1 MPTLKKLPWVSLA
14 LLLITYSTLGWQI
27 SASNNPWLIWI
38 IIVIG
43 ALVVAA
49 LLSSPSTNFTDGS
62 GFFKSDTRSFLF
74 LVAGAFLS
82 VIIIWRLHIFAHALV
97 TISSGIL
104 FKLDAQKAGLSNRQT
119 FWIMTLVSLAGLGL
133 GAAVQILIYFTS

>member
-1 MPTLKKLPWVSLA
+1 LKKLPWVSLA

-38 IIVIG
+38 IIVVG

-49 LLSSPSTNFTDGS
+49 LLSSPSTKLTNGS

-74 LVAGAFLS
+74 LIAGAFLS

-119 FWIMTLVSLAGLGL
+119 FWIMTIVSLAGLGL
-133 GAAVQILIYFTS
+133 GAAVQIAIYFTFTF

>member
-1 MPTLKKLPWVSLA
+1 
-14 LLLITYSTLGWQI
+14 LGWQI
-27 SASNNPWLIWI
+27 SASHNPWLVWI
-38 IIVIG
+38 IIAVG

-49 LLSSPSTNFTDGS
+49 LLSSPSTKLTNGS

-74 LVAGAFLS
+74 LIAGAFLS

-119 FWIMTLVSLAGLGL
+119 FWIMTIVSLAGLGL
-133 GAAVQILIYFTS
+133 GAAVQIAIYFTFTF